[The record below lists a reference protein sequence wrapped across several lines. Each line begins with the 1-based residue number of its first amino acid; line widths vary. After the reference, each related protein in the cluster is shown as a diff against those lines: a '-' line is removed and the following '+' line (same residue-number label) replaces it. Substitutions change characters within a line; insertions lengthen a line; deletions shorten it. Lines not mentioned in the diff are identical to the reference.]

1 MYICIA
7 TTERNQANKLKA
19 QEVIILD
26 QQGNDF
32 IRIQAH
38 WISSLFLL
46 VLTLYPKTL
55 PVLAEEYPAKP
66 QAGRHCISSVKLSR
80 RKMPPVLSISK
91 YRMDSI
97 LFSPFTTK
105 MMRVEDMTLFCVR
118 SSHIITCFH
127 RHRHHH
133 HSCLWPHDQ
142 SVLSQLSKVRYI
154 YIYSRI
160 SILMIHYSKLL
171 ATSLVSY
178 VCMLAVS

>member
-1 MYICIA
+1 M
-7 TTERNQANKLKA
+7 KA

-46 VLTLYPKTL
+46 VVTLYPKTL
-55 PVLAEEYPAKP
+55 PILAEEYPAKP
-66 QAGRHCISSVKLSR
+66 QAGRHGISSVKLSR
-80 RKMPPVLSISK
+80 RKRPPVLSISK

-97 LFSPFTTK
+97 LLSPFTSK

-133 HSCLWPHDQ
+133 HSCLWHHDQ
-142 SVLSQLSKVRYI
+142 SVLSQLSKVIYI
-154 YIYSRI
+154 YI
-160 SILMIHYSKLL
+160 HVYSKLL